1 MPDSRRRLERVR
13 AAGGAAASAALSVLD
28 LVFAAGGS
36 SCRGGLPTRAA
47 RRRRRR
53 RSFFLNLAV
62 ISTMW
67 LVCGGGS
74 LRAVGSIG
82 TLGDGWRGIAVA
94 CSRSAAMERVM
105 HRLSP
110 LSSSTLGT
118 GCTLGSV

>member
-53 RSFFLNLAV
+53 SFFLNLAV
-62 ISTMW
+62 ISAMW

-94 CSRSAAMERVM
+94 CSRSADMERVM
-105 HRLSP
+105 RRLSP